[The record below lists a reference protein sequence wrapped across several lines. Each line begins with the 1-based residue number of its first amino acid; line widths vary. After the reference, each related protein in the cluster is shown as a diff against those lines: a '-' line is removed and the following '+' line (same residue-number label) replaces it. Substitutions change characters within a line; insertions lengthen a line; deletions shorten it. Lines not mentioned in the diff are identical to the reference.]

1 MITLGIDP
9 SLGGLGWCVHDGSVA
24 GTGRV
29 IAKGR
34 LSTPASRIFY
44 WRYMYLRD
52 GVLAILDEYPVI
64 QAVGVESP
72 PFGESFS
79 EGLFGLF
86 LYVNEAVMRRFKDVV
101 YFDPLRVKLLA
112 KMDAEVR
119 QGVMDKGDMIDVA
132 RQDTGVMQWNNDEAD
147 AYIIA
152 RSAARF
158 WDLHAG
164 SIQASDLTP
173 AEEQVFR
180 SVHVFSRGKHA
191 GKTVQQGIIFKEGDR
206 FYRFSLLKPEDLE
219 IQISLKP
226 SKGGKPCRKPSIP
239 PVPPKPSRPPR
250 KLVPDP

>member
-9 SLGGLGWCVHDGSVA
+9 SLAGFGWCVHDGAVA
-24 GTGRV
+24 GKERV
-29 IAKGR
+29 VAKGR
-34 LSTPASRIFY
+34 ISTPSTRVFY

-52 GVLAILDEYPVI
+52 AVLAVLDEHPTI

-86 LYVNEAVMRRFKDVV
+86 LYVNEAIMVSRKDVV

-112 KMDAEVR
+112 KMDPEVR
-119 QGVMDKGDMIDVA
+119 QGTMDKGDIIDA
-132 RQDTGVMQWNNDEAD
+132 AKQDTGIKRWNNDEAD

-158 WDLHAG
+158 WDLHSGAITP
-164 SIQASDLTP
+164 SELTP

-180 SVHVFSRGKHA
+180 SVHVFSRGKNA
-191 GKTVQQGIIFKEGDR
+191 GKTIEKGVLFKEGDR
-206 FYRFSLLKPEDLE
+206 FYRFSALKPEDLE
-219 IQISLKP
+219 INVNLKP
-226 SKGGKPCRKPSIP
+226 SKG
-239 PVPPKPSRPPR
+239 
-250 KLVPDP
+250 